1 MSEADSSRE
10 IFELFQK
17 MVNPMAFPM
26 QSLFMAPLTGEELD
40 KKIAELKTVQHW
52 LNANLGMLELTIKT
66 LEYQKAILSGTK
78 DAKSG
83 ESTGAAAAWP
93 WSFLAPQGSSPDAAK
108 PPPAAKRK
116 RSP

>member
-1 MSEADSSRE
+1 MSDPNSSRE

-40 KKIAELKTVQHW
+40 RKIDELKTVQHW

-66 LEYQKAILSGTK
+66 LEYQKAILSGTQP
-78 DAKSG
+78 AKAN
-83 ESTGAAAAWP
+83 ESTGGLAGAWP
-93 WSFLAPQGSSPDAAK
+93 WSFLVPQASTEDADKTPSAP
-108 PPPAAKRK
+108 KRK
-116 RSP
+116 R

>member
-1 MSEADSSRE
+1 MSDADSSRE

-40 KKIAELKTVQHW
+40 KKIHELKTVQHW

-66 LEYQKAILSGTK
+66 LEYQKAILAGTQE
-78 DAKSG
+78 AKPG
-83 ESTGAAAAWP
+83 ASTGAAPAWP
-93 WSFLAPQGSSPDAAK
+93 WSFLTPQGPSPDATK
-108 PPPAAKRK
+108 TPSTAKRK